1 MRRQCCLPMTENPE
15 ASVLTSKRASQ
26 HVRLSRANDAY
37 EHLCILTLLP
47 SLAPLHLMLADTP
60 WPHGFGATLTNVGP
74 LSEGFKRS
82 VASPLQPRR
91 LRAMGRTV
99 RSISSLSDNHSN
111 SFQVAVRFARQI
123 GIGAA
128 VTRRPLP
135 HHRAY
140 GSVHGG
146 SSWLRYHPSINVG
159 SPSDLK
165 LHLLPKSFV
174 RIRHFGFLANRRRA
188 SLLPLCFAALHAT
201 PPKNESETST
211 APTAHPLWRCPKCGG
226 PMAVVE
232 RFTAAQLQLRSP
244 PLLATAA

>member
-111 SFQVAVRFARQI
+111 SFQVAVQFARHQAQSPKRLN
-123 GIGAA
+123 GPHPRQA
-128 VTRRPLP
+128 VYATTCVRVLVFG
-135 HHRAY
+135 HHRSWPFADFVHT
-140 GSVHGG
+140 SV
-146 SSWLRYHPSINVG
+146 
-159 SPSDLK
+159 
-165 LHLLPKSFV
+165 
-174 RIRHFGFLANRRRA
+174 
-188 SLLPLCFAALHAT
+188 T
-201 PPKNESETST
+201 
-211 APTAHPLWRCPKCGG
+211 
-226 PMAVVE
+226 
-232 RFTAAQLQLRSP
+232 
-244 PLLATAA
+244 